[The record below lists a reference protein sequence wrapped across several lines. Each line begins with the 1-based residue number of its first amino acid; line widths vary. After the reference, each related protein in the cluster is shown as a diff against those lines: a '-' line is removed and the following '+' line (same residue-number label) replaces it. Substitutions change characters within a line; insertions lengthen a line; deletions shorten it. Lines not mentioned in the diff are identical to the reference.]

1 MKKQTEIE
9 KREGISMTDVIEVI
23 VSVLGTVVEIIGFA
37 LIGILIFNTIFDF
50 ISNRIRNRKAKA

>member
-1 MKKQTEIE
+1 
-9 KREGISMTDVIEVI
+9 MTDVIEVI